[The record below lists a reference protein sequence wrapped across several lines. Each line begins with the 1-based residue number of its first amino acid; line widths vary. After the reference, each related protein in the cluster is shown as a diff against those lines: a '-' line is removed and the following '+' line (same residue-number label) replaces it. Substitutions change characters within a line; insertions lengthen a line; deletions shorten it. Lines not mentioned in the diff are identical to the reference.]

1 MLCCNNWWHPLG
13 TPVGWLIP
21 LACFV
26 SIIWFDQLWTMSRMR
41 LLSLRQM
48 QNLASSVTSLYFLWA
63 NDSSRSI
70 AVLVAAAELRLR
82 LHHPK
87 KEIIFAIL
95 FLLCFSTLRNNFA
108 QKGFVSLVYHLD
120 IVPMILEYC
129 KDSGAKSL
137 LLLSRKLV

>member
-1 MLCCNNWWHPLG
+1 MAPSRHPGCESLTYTIGMFCLNN
-13 TPVGWLIP
+13 LIWSAVNDESNETFISEANAKFSIKCH
-21 LACFV
+21 LVILFV
-26 SIIWFDQLWTMSRMR
+26 SKWF
-41 LLSLRQM
+41 LSEHRSSCCCCWVTFEI
-48 QNLASSVTSLYFLWA
+48 ASV
-63 NDSSRSI
+63 
-70 AVLVAAAELRLR
+70 
-82 LHHPK
+82 K